1 MVRAR
6 DPGGDDASASAA
18 RIAADSRHADEER
31 AMGTGSESRE
41 ETLGGL
47 TRRVTMFRGQKRG
60 AQTRVARVARSMHQC
75 CYTYKRE
82 YRTLPRVGARASVA
96 CLILAEREA
105 GYRASSSPAR
115 RAKG

>member
-1 MVRAR
+1 
-6 DPGGDDASASAA
+6 
-18 RIAADSRHADEER
+18 
-31 AMGTGSESRE
+31 MGTGSESRE

-47 TRRVTMFRGQKRG
+47 TRRVTMFRGQKEG

-82 YRTLPRVGARASVA
+82 YRTLPRVEARPA

-105 GYRASSSPAR
+105 GVPGVVVAR
-115 RAKG
+115 PSRQGVNLTIVDRVHLRVRGVP